1 MINIIEEIK
10 LKIILICH
18 LIIVLFVVLTPFFN
32 SNYLLFMHSI
42 IVPFIMFHWI
52 TNNDMCALTLME
64 KEIRKRLN
72 KDSNGDD
79 CFTCKIIEPVYNF
92 KNNNNGKERFIYGS
106 TIFLWIVSISKLYMK
121 YKNKQINTFYDLFIL

>member
-18 LIIVLFVVLTPFFN
+18 LIIVIFVVLTPFFN

-42 IVPFIMFHWI
+42 IIPFIMFHWI

-72 KDSNGDD
+72 KNSNGDD

-92 KNNNNGKERFIYGS
+92 KNNNNDKEKFVYGV
-106 TIFLWIVSISKLYMK
+106 TILLWIISIFKLYRK
-121 YKNKQINTFYDLFIL
+121 YKNKEINNFYELFIL